1 MTKHKPHRTTRRV
14 YMRKLWNGV
23 LYGSDEG
30 PEILIDWEKRSVTI
44 KRCSRRRAVRLASW
58 MRYKS

>member
-1 MTKHKPHRTTRRV
+1 
-14 YMRKLWNGV
+14 MRKLWNGV

>member
-1 MTKHKPHRTTRRV
+1 MTEYKPHRMKRRV
-14 YMRKLWNGV
+14 YMRKFWNGV
-23 LYGSDEG
+23 IYGSPEG
-30 PEILIDWEKRSVTI
+30 PEILIDWENRSVMI